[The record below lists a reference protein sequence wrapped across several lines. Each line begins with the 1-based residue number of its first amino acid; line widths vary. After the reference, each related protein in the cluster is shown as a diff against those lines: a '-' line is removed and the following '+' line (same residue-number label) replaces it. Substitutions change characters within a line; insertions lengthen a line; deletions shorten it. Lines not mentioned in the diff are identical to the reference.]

1 MNSKMNEKVLLVNDD
16 AFELTTLSEVL
27 SLRGIN
33 VVGKARTLVSAES
46 LFRTLHPDVIVV
58 DAKFHFGA
66 GVGIAKK
73 MRSHDESIGVVHTS
87 NCSDL
92 RLLGIDESEISPSAI
107 MVLKKGIGDVDVLC
121 DAIADALPARSK
133 NEKIQWVNRFP
144 QLLENSFMTV
154 ISGLT
159 NIQMETLRFL
169 SSGLSNGEIAKVRFV
184 SEKAV
189 EQIVARI
196 ALAMGIQCDRTRNM
210 RVLMTNEF
218 NRWVG
223 S

>member
-1 MNSKMNEKVLLVNDD
+1 MNEKVLLVNDD
-16 AFELTTLSEVL
+16 AFELTTLAEVL

-33 VVGKARTLVSAES
+33 VVGKARTLVAAES

-58 DAKFHFGA
+58 DASFHLCA
-66 GVGIAKK
+66 GVGIAAK
-73 MRSHDESIGVVHTS
+73 MRSQVESIGVVHTS
-87 NCSDL
+87 SCSDL

-107 MVLKKGIGDVDVLC
+107 MVLKRGIGDVDVLC
-121 DAIADALPARSK
+121 DAIAHALPARSK

-144 QLLENSFMTV
+144 QLLENSFMSV

-159 NIQMETLRFL
+159 NIQVETLRFL
-169 SSGLSNGEIAKVRFV
+169 SDGLSNGEIAKVRFV

-196 ALAMGIQCDRTRNM
+196 ALAMGLQCDRARNM